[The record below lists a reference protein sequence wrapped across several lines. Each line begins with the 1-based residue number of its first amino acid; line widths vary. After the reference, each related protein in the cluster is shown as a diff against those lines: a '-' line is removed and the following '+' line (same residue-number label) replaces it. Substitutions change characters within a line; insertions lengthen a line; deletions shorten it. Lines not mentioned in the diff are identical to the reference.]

1 MNWALRLI
9 TNTFRFSKSKP
20 SNYTAL
26 LGFNPGKPELY
37 GIAFRHSS
45 ASIKGP
51 LGRINNQRLE
61 FLGDAILGAVVSDHI
76 YRAMP
81 SKNEG
86 YLTQMRSKIV
96 SRRSLNDLGHKL
108 DLSRY
113 IETNS
118 KKPRPGEAIF
128 GDALEALIGAIYID
142 KGYDHAQQFIM
153 EKLFKNFLDLDEL
166 DQLTISY
173 KSKLLEWSQ
182 KNKKDLRL
190 DTQLNSNENSNRR
203 KPSFTCVVFAEELKI
218 AEGNGKSK
226 KAAEEKACHQACN
239 SLKLLDV

>member
-9 TNTFRFSKSKP
+9 TNRFRLSKSK
-20 SNYTAL
+20 SSHYDAL
-26 LGFNPGKPELY
+26 LGFNPGKPDLY
-37 GIAFRHSS
+37 EIAFRHSS

-96 SRRSLNDLGHKL
+96 SRKSLNDLGHKL

-142 KGYDHAQQFIM
+142 KGYEYAQQFIM
-153 EKLFKNFLDLDEL
+153 EKLIKNYIDLDEL

-182 KNKKDLRL
+182 KNKKEIRL
-190 DTQLNSNENSNRR
+190 DTQLSPN
-203 KPSFTCVVFAEELKI
+203 
-218 AEGNGKSK
+218 EGNSRKKPNFICSIFIDAIKVADGAGKSK
-226 KAAEEKACHQACN
+226 KTAEEKASHIACTYLN
-239 SLKLLDV
+239 LLNA